1 MKQERDDEEIS
12 LSAAKK
18 EKGKIAGERA
28 RERRTKLAIERKTSP
43 YILSIP
49 EIVSKN
55 QNLRE
60 REWGGRR
67 RREKL
72 GCPSFSL
79 SLSF

>member
-1 MKQERDDEEIS
+1 MKRERDDEEIS
-12 LSAAKK
+12 LRAAKK
-18 EKGKIAGERA
+18 EKGNIAGERA
-28 RERRTKLAIERKTSP
+28 RERRTKLPIKRKTSP

-60 REWGGRR
+60 RVRGEEEDA
-67 RREKL
+67 EKL
-72 GCPSFSL
+72 GCCSFSL